1 MRDMNYEETLQYI
14 HKVSWSGS
22 RPGLERIRELLRL
35 AGEPQDGL
43 KFVHVAGTNGKG
55 STCAML
61 SSVLCEAGYRTGL
74 FISPFVNRF
83 NERIQLNN
91 EPIADEEL
99 ARITTM
105 LRPIAEGM
113 EDPPTEFEMI
123 TAVAFM
129 YYKLKACDI
138 VVLEVGLGGERDST
152 NIIST
157 PEAAV
162 ITAMGFDHT
171 KQLGGSMNEIAKA
184 KAGIIKRGGDVVIYG
199 ENTDA
204 EAVFESAAQTHG
216 GRLHKPDFSAL
227 RLTRYDLDGQ
237 TFDYGSHI
245 GLRIPLIGAYQ
256 LKNAAVAIKTAE
268 VLVEKGWNIDEGAIK
283 RGLARAFWPA
293 RFEVVGRRPI
303 VIVDGGH
310 NPHGVNATAESL
322 RRYFPGKPVTFV
334 IGVMADK
341 DIKGMLPP
349 ILPLASE
356 FIAVRPDFYRAMP
369 AKELAGL
376 IQAAGAPAVAA
387 DSAEEGVK
395 LAVRKAGPDGVVCA
409 LGSLNRSGDIRR
421 SFGAE

>member
-1 MRDMNYEETLQYI
+1 MNYEETLQYI

-35 AGEPQDGL
+35 AGDPQDEL

-61 SSVLCEAGYRTGL
+61 SSILCEAGYRTGL

-91 EPIADEEL
+91 EPIADGEL
-99 ARITTM
+99 ARITTL

-129 YYKLKACDI
+129 YYKLQACDI

-171 KQLGGSMNEIAKA
+171 KQLGGSMDEIAKA

-199 ENTDA
+199 ENADA
-204 EAVFESAAQTHG
+204 EAVFKRVTQSLG
-216 GRLHKPDFSAL
+216 GRLHRPDFNAL
-227 RLTRYDLDGQ
+227 RLTRYDLEGQ
-237 TFDYGSHI
+237 TFDYHNHI

-256 LKNAAVAIKTAE
+256 LKNAAVAVKTAE
-268 VLVEKGWNIDEGAIK
+268 VLAEKGWNIDEGAIR
-283 RGLARAFWPA
+283 RGLESAFWPA
-293 RFEVVGRRPI
+293 RFEVVGRRPV

-341 DIKGMLPP
+341 DINGMLPP
-349 ILPLASE
+349 ILPLAAE

-369 AKELAGL
+369 AEELAGL

-395 LAVRKAGPDGVVCA
+395 LAVRRAGPDGVVCA
-409 LGSLNRSGDIRR
+409 LGSLYMSGDIRR
-421 SFGAE
+421 YFGAE